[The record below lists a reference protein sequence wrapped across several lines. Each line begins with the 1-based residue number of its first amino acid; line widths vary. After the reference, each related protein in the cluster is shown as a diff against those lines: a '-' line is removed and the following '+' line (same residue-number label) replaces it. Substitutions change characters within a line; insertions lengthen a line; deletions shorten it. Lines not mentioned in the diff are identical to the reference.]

1 LRRQLDFSSSLTST
15 AVPELSPRRVP
26 RFVADQESRIGR
38 RETDGTFP
46 VCLGRKRPVPS
57 LRASSS
63 WEQYVRILDI
73 DAVVCP
79 DPGDCV
85 ENVHWFVS

>member
-1 LRRQLDFSSSLTST
+1 MRRQLDFSSSLTST

-38 RETDGTFP
+38 RGTDGTFP
-46 VCLGRKRPVPS
+46 VCIGRKRPVPS

-63 WEQYVRILDI
+63 WERYVRFPSIGRVGGSGYSTRRASLR
-73 DAVVCP
+73 
-79 DPGDCV
+79 
-85 ENVHWFVS
+85 